1 MGVPTSRNGVF
12 LSRRLLLGKEEEMEP
27 IRFLWLRDEPP
38 LPPPSYQSEGASG
51 MDLASAEEAVI
62 APGEIRL
69 LASGYAV
76 AIPPG
81 YELQARPRSGLAIRH
96 GITLINSPGTIDSDY
111 RGEIMIGLINL
122 GKASYT
128 VARGERV
135 CQLVLMPVTRAA
147 VQVVTRLDDTAR
159 GAGGFGHTGRF

>member
-1 MGVPTSRNGVF
+1 
-12 LSRRLLLGKEEEMEP
+12 MEP

-38 LPPPSYQSEGASG
+38 PPLAYQSEGASG
-51 MDLASAEEAVI
+51 LDLASAEEAVI

-69 LASGYAV
+69 LPSGYAV
-76 AIPPG
+76 AIPAG
-81 YELQARPRSGLAIRH
+81 YEIQVRPRSGLAIRH

-122 GKASYT
+122 GPAVYT

-135 CQLVLMPVTRAA
+135 CQLVVTPVTRAT
-147 VQVVTRLDDTAR
+147 VQVVTALDATGR

>member
-1 MGVPTSRNGVF
+1 
-12 LSRRLLLGKEEEMEP
+12 MEP
-27 IRFLWLRDEPP
+27 VRFLWLRDEPP
-38 LPPPSYQSEGASG
+38 LPPPAYQSEGASG

-69 LASGYAV
+69 LPSGYAV
-76 AIPPG
+76 AIPAG
-81 YELQARPRSGLAIRH
+81 YEIQARPRSGLAIRH

-122 GKASYT
+122 GRAPYT
-128 VARGERV
+128 IARGERV

-147 VQVVTRLDDTAR
+147 VQVATALDATA
-159 GAGGFGHTGRF
+159 

>member
-1 MGVPTSRNGVF
+1 
-12 LSRRLLLGKEEEMEP
+12 MEP

-38 LPPPSYQSEGASG
+38 LPPPSYQSEGAAG
-51 MDLASAEEAVI
+51 LDLASAEEAVL

-69 LASGYAV
+69 LPSGYAV
-76 AIPPG
+76 AVPAG
-81 YELQARPRSGLAIRH
+81 YEIQARPRSGLACRH

-122 GKASYT
+122 GATSYT
-128 VARGERV
+128 IARGERV
-135 CQLVLMPVTRAA
+135 CQLVVMPVSRAA
-147 VQVVTRLDDTAR
+147 VEVVTALEATGR

>member
-1 MGVPTSRNGVF
+1 
-12 LSRRLLLGKEEEMEP
+12 MEP

-38 LPPPSYQSEGASG
+38 LPPPAYQSEGASG
-51 MDLASAEEAVI
+51 LDLASAEEALL

-69 LASGYAV
+69 LSSGYAV
-76 AIPPG
+76 AIPAG
-81 YELQARPRSGLAIRH
+81 YEIQVRPRSGLAIRH

-111 RGEIMIGLINL
+111 RGEIMIGLVNF
-122 GKASYT
+122 GQAPYT

-135 CQLVLMPVTRAA
+135 CQLVVMPVARAT
-147 VQVVTRLDDTAR
+147 VEVVTMLEATTR